1 MQYYKLLRLEKE
13 PFSNSPDPDYFFQSR
28 QHLSCIQKLEV
39 ALRLKRGINVVVGDV
54 GTGKTTLCREVLR
67 RFAGE
72 PEIETHLIL
81 DPAIPTA
88 DEFLSI
94 IHSMLC
100 HHPLQLNGSAIE
112 KKEGIKQALFEK
124 GVREN
129 KTVVLLIDEGQKMS
143 PACMEI
149 LRELLN
155 FETNAFKLL
164 QIAIF
169 AQEEF
174 LAVLEAHPNFSDR
187 INMLHHLA
195 PMNFSDT
202 CRMIHHRIKQASSSP
217 NPMRL
222 FTLPALWAIYLASN
236 GYPRRIVHLCH
247 QSVLAMIIQ
256 NRTRAG
262 WALIRSCKRRLT
274 PVSPLGFQGKA
285 ALAVI
290 SILILCGAGF
300 YYVYPRWEADLQN
313 RAQLFPMPTTYQSHT
328 QLDIDPGAVPSVMP
342 GIQIDQKIEGNL
354 SPQETDDESFPA
366 SQASDIA
373 DADIVSSAEEKSM
386 AAVLGTLDP
395 TKVPAESFGL
405 TAVLTADKD
414 TGNQGPD
421 LRVSPPPVLLGEL
434 RVSYGDTLYK
444 MITRVYG
451 VFRPRHLTAV
461 MKANPKI
468 VDPNEIDTDQRIL
481 FPAIGFEP
489 NPLLSQCVWIILDQK
504 PALDQAMAQWE
515 QLASQEHLPVQM
527 IAGWSVEEKLQF
539 YLALKGYFA
548 TNEKAS
554 SFLDVLPEAM
564 ATQARIIIDWPAKI
578 TLFGDPYIGGIR

>member
-1 MQYYKLLRLEKE
+1 MEYYKLLRLEKE
-13 PFSNSPDPDYFFQSR
+13 PFSNSPDPDYFFLSR
-28 QHLSCIQKLEV
+28 QHLSCLQKLEV
-39 ALRLKRGINVVVGDV
+39 ALRLKRGLNVVVGDV
-54 GTGKTTLCREVLR
+54 GTGKTTLCREVIR
-67 RFAGE
+67 KFARE
-72 PEIETHLIL
+72 PDIETHLIL

-100 HHPLQLNGSAIE
+100 HTPPQPDGSVIE
-112 KKEGIKQALFEK
+112 KKEAIKQALFEK

-129 KTVVLLIDEGQKMS
+129 KTVVLIIDEGQKMS

-155 FETNAFKLL
+155 FETNSFKLL

-169 AQEEF
+169 AQKEL

-195 PMNFSDT
+195 PMNFNDT

-217 NPMRL
+217 KPMRL

-274 PVSPLGFQGKA
+274 PVSLLGFQAKT
-285 ALAVI
+285 ALAVL

-300 YYVYPRWEADLQN
+300 YYVYPRWEADRQT
-313 RAQLFPMPTTYQSHT
+313 RAQLFPMPTTYQSHS
-328 QLDIDPGAVPSVMP
+328 QPDIDPGTVPSVMP
-342 GIQIDQKIEGNL
+342 GIKIGQKIEIDAA
-354 SPQETDDESFPA
+354 PQKTDYESLPA
-366 SQASDIA
+366 SLAPDIA
-373 DADIVSSAEEKSM
+373 ATDIVSTSEEESI
-386 AAVLGTLDP
+386 AAVPDTSDGT
-395 TKVPAESFGL
+395 KAPAGSSGL
-405 TAVLTADKD
+405 TASLTAGTD

-421 LRVSPPPVLLGEL
+421 HQVSVPPVLLGQL
-434 RVSYGDTLYK
+434 RASNGDTLYK

-451 VFRPRHLTAV
+451 VFRTSHLTAV
-461 MKANPKI
+461 VKANPQI
-468 VDPNEIDTDQRIL
+468 VDPDAIDIGQWIL

-489 NPLLSQCVWIILDQK
+489 NPLLYQCAWIVLDRK
-504 PALDQAMAQWE
+504 PALDQAMARWK
-515 QLASQEHLPVQM
+515 QLASREHCR
-527 IAGWSVEEKLQF
+527 SK
-539 YLALKGYFA
+539 
-548 TNEKAS
+548 
-554 SFLDVLPEAM
+554 
-564 ATQARIIIDWPAKI
+564 
-578 TLFGDPYIGGIR
+578 